1 MAKPIKYL
9 DLEGLKT
16 LYGVVDS
23 KITERI
29 EGLDKADSVV
39 DGEFVDSVSEVD
51 GIIKVSRKA
60 VASDKVTATA
70 VEAVESGV
78 DATVAITGANVD
90 AQIKSLGKSLKA
102 EESARKTAINNLD
115 LAEVGGT
122 GKFVQSVSQSDGQV
136 AAVAVDLTAAAVA
149 ATEIEGSSSTV
160 AVAGT
165 TVEDQIKSLGQT
177 LKTVE
182 GNAAKYK
189 VVKLSDEEVA
199 ALSDANVK
207 EAYKVVSYVGADVE
221 GTQYTTVGEP
231 IKIYKDGNLKDAK
244 LGTGKD
250 AQKLILTY
258 TKSDGT
264 DAEVKV
270 DFAAIA
276 FNTEFKNGLQV
287 AENGEVSVK
296 IDATSEGF
304 LTVGADGVKLAG
316 VQGAIDAA
324 VAAKNVT
331 AVGDDYITADAS
343 GNQVSVK
350 ADVQPL
356 TVDKSGDADSTIAGV
371 AKSLVDGA
379 EVATKVAAFTNARIG
394 EEIAKLDAT
403 VGEAAVA
410 ADKHVAVQVVETD
423 GKITAVNVS
432 EDDIAS
438 DQKLT
443 DEIARAKAAED
454 KIEASVGLA
463 ADGSHVTTTGNYTK
477 EATTVVGE
485 IAALDAQLKLISD
498 GMSGAIDEDNQIIEL
513 GTKGLQFIALTSEE
527 IQSAWTSRVAPTT
540 TIPN

>member
-1 MAKPIKYL
+1 MAQIKYL
-9 DLEGLKT
+9 DLEGLKA

-29 EGLDKADSVV
+29 NGLDKADSVK
-39 DGEFVDSVSEVD
+39 DGEFVDSVSEEN
-51 GIIKVSRKA
+51 GIITVSRKA

-70 VEAVESGV
+70 VVAG
-78 DATVAITGANVD
+78 DATVAIEGTNVD

-102 EESARKTAINNLD
+102 EETARTTAINALD
-115 LAEVGGT
+115 LAEVGGE
-122 GKFVQSVSQSDGQV
+122 GQFVQSVSQSDGKVTAV
-136 AAVAVDLTAAAVA
+136 AAALNAAAVA
-149 ATEIEGSSSTV
+149 ATAIKGDGSTV
-160 AVAGT
+160 AVTGT
-165 TVEDQIKSLGQT
+165 TVEAQIQSLGQT

-189 VVKLSDEEVA
+189 VVKLSDQEVDG
-199 ALSDANVK
+199 LGDANVK
-207 EAYKVVSYVGADVE
+207 EAYKVVSYVGADAE
-221 GTQYTTVGEP
+221 GTVYTQVGEP

-258 TKSDGT
+258 SKADGT

-316 VQGAIDAA
+316 VQEAINTA
-324 VAAKNVT
+324 VAEKNVS
-331 AVGDDYITADAS
+331 AQGDEYITATAS
-343 GNQVSVK
+343 GNTVSVS
-350 ADVQPL
+350 ADVQGL
-356 TVDKSGDADSTIAGV
+356 TVTKTTDADSTISGV
-371 AKSLVDGA
+371 EKSLVDGK
-379 EVATKVAAFTNARIG
+379 EVADKVAAFTNARIG

-410 ADKHVAVQVVETD
+410 AGNHVAVQVVETD
-423 GKITAVNVS
+423 GRITAVNVS

-438 DQKLT
+438 ADALT
-443 DEIARAKAAED
+443 TEINRAKAAED

-477 EATTVVGE
+477 AATTVVGE
-485 IAALDAQLKLISD
+485 IAALDAQLKIISD
-498 GMSGAIDEDNQIIEL
+498 KSGAIDEVNQTITL
-513 GTKGLQFIALTSEE
+513 GGKELQFVALTDDE
-527 IQSAWTSRVAPTT
+527 IRSAWTSRVAPTV